1 MDSGAICGGA
11 SPAGSISGVIENI
24 MKIGDKIPDLR
35 GKTGE
40 GEDLRLRDQQGRFV
54 VVYFYPKDSTP
65 GCTLEAQDFRDLQ
78 KDFSKRGALILGVS
92 RDSEK
97 SHCNFKQKQ
106 SLNFDLIADVDETWC
121 KAFDVIH
128 EKVLYGKR
136 HLGVVRSTFL
146 IGPDGRLL
154 REWRGVKVS
163 GHAAEVL
170 GAVADAAKAKK

>member
-1 MDSGAICGGA
+1 ML
-11 SPAGSISGVIENI
+11 NI
-24 MKIGDKIPDLR
+24 GKTVPDLR
-35 GKTGE
+35 GPSTAGE
-40 GEDLRLRDQQGRFV
+40 VRLRDLRGRPV
-54 VVYFYPKDSTP
+54 VVYFYPKDATP
-65 GCTLEAQDFRDLQ
+65 GCTREAQDFRDLA
-78 KDFSKRGALILGVS
+78 KAFARHKAVVLGVS

-97 SHCNFKQKQ
+97 SHCNFRQKQ

-154 REWRGVKVS
+154 REWRGVKVA

-170 GAVADAAKAKK
+170 AAITDAARSGK